1 VTSAPSFHRHS
12 WARAWSGVG
21 AVGDGAATYAALLQ
35 NYSEPHRAYHSLQH
49 LGECLAAFEPVQPLA
64 DNPAHVE
71 LALWFHDAIYDVHRS
86 DNEALSAEWASAALR
101 AGGAPPNTAEQVSSL
116 VLATQHSAA
125 PRTPDEF
132 VLIDIDL
139 AILGA
144 EPARFAEYEKQIRLE
159 YAFVPEPVFSQKRG
173 AILQSF
179 LDRPRIYSTDH
190 FHTALEQ
197 RARHNLQ
204 TAIAQSRA

>member
-1 VTSAPSFHRHS
+1 MTSAPSFHRRS
-12 WARAWSGVG
+12 WARAWAGVG
-21 AVGDGAATYAALLQ
+21 AGGDGAATHAALLQ
-35 NYSEPHRAYHSLQH
+35 RYGEPHRAYHSLQH
-49 LGECLAAFEPVQPLA
+49 LGECLSAFEPAQSLA
-64 DNPAHVE
+64 DKPAHVE

-86 DNEALSAEWASAALR
+86 DNEVLSAQWASAALR
-101 AGGAPPNTAEQVSSL
+101 AGGAPPNGAEQVSRL
-116 VLATQHSAA
+116 VLATQHRAA

-159 YAFVPEPVFSQKRG
+159 YAFVPEPVFSQKRRV
-173 AILQSF
+173 ILQSF

-190 FHTALEQ
+190 FRTALEQ

-204 TAIAQSRA
+204 TSIAQTRV